1 MNSYEEFL
9 QAIDELYDQNKLDF
23 NNYKLLKK
31 ELESIESEH
40 EKQKSEYR
48 NYFKMLESKIKNL
61 VVSGGG
67 LTENQVENIVSN
79 YVITH
84 KSELT
89 GARGP
94 QGPVG
99 PQGSQGPQGP
109 VGPQGSQG
117 PQGPVGPAGV
127 QGVKGSDGLTTQIRV
142 NGTTYTQSNG
152 LITLPDYPTLSGSG
166 SGLTTTQEQQITIAY
181 NHSQSAHAP
190 SNAEQ
195 NVQSN
200 WNETNASSDAYI
212 LNKPTLS
219 TVATS
224 GSYNDLINKP
234 STITISFNGNTY
246 RPDSNGVITLP
257 NVGSSGGSSG
267 SINTSNFITFNDSY
281 VGDCNK
287 HYVNGY
293 TKTNLNT
300 KNLPPCYNSSS
311 ESKYGILFC
320 ILENSK
326 KGTGS
331 QMHFPI
337 SGDYKGRIFVR
348 SVRDLKESYASTSVW
363 SMLQI
368 DTAVTSVEPLPNDIP
383 LPEPGELNKGGNVN
397 E

>member
-31 ELESIESEH
+31 ELESIEKIH
-40 EKQKSEYR
+40 EQQKSEYR

-67 LTENQVENIVSN
+67 LTENQVQNIVSN
-79 YVITH
+79 YVATH

-99 PQGSQGPQGP
+99 PQGTQGPQGP
-109 VGPQGSQG
+109 QGLQG
-117 PQGPVGPAGV
+117 PQGP
-127 QGVKGSDGLTTQIRV
+127 QGSDGLTTQIRV
-142 NGTTYTQSNG
+142 NGITYTQSNG

-166 SGLTTTQEQQITIAY
+166 SGLTTTQEQQITTAY

-200 WNETNASSDAYI
+200 WTETNASSDAYI
-212 LNKPTLS
+212 KNKPTLS

-246 RPDSNGVITLP
+246 TPDSNGVITLP
-257 NVGSSGGSSG
+257 SVESSGGSSSGGG
-267 SINTSNFITFNDSY
+267 SGSGSSIDTSNFILFNNNY
-281 VGDCNK
+281 VTDCNL
-287 HYVNGY
+287 HYINGY
-293 TKTNLNT
+293 AKTNT
-300 KNLPPCYNSSS
+300 STAHLPNGCAGGSSW
-311 ESKYGILFC
+311 GILFC
-320 ILENSK
+320 ILENSTN
-326 KGTGS
+326 GTGT
-331 QMHFPI
+331 QMYFPI
-337 SGDYKGRIFVR
+337 DGNYKGRVFTR
-348 SVRDLKESYASTSVW
+348 SVKGLKTNTISTSPW
-363 SMLQI
+363 RLLALDSSFSDAPQ
-368 DTAVTSVEPLPNDIP
+368 PG
-383 LPEPGELNKGGNVN
+383 PGEMNKGGIDS

>member
-31 ELESIESEH
+31 ELESIEKIH
-40 EKQKSEYR
+40 KQLKMEYR
-48 NYFKMLESKIKNL
+48 NYFKMLESKINNI

-79 YVITH
+79 YVATH

-89 GARGP
+89 GARGERGEKGDKGNKGDKGEKGERGEKGE
-94 QGPVG
+94 QGI
-99 PQGSQGPQGP
+99 
-109 VGPQGSQG
+109 
-117 PQGPVGPAGV
+117 
-127 QGVKGSDGLTTQIRV
+127 QGVKGADGLTTQIRV

-152 LITLPDYPTLSGSG
+152 LITLPDYPSLSGSG
-166 SGLTTTQEQQITIAY
+166 SGLTTTQEQQITTAY

-190 SNAEQ
+190 INAEQ

-200 WNETNASSDAYI
+200 WNETNTSSDAYI

-246 RPDSNGVITLP
+246 TPDSNGVITLP
-257 NVGSSGGSSG
+257 NIESSGGTG
-267 SINTSNFITFNDSY
+267 SIDTSNFITFNNNY
-281 VGDCNK
+281 VTDCNL
-287 HYVNGY
+287 HYINGYAKTNTNTTHLPKAVNG
-293 TKTNLNT
+293 
-300 KNLPPCYNSSS
+300 NSSRW
-311 ESKYGILFC
+311 GVLFC
-320 ILENSK
+320 LLENPND
-326 KGTGS
+326 GTGT
-331 QMHFPI
+331 QMFFPVD
-337 SGDYKGRIFVR
+337 GTYKGRIFTR
-348 SVRDLKESYASTSVW
+348 SVKNLKKPNPTTSSWV
-363 SMLQI
+363 LVQI
-368 DTAVTSVEPLPNDIP
+368 DTSVSDVPQPN
-383 LPEPGELNKGGNVN
+383 PGEMSKGGVDN